1 MIKSIGL
8 LRRKPGTT
16 REQFID
22 HWVNIHAPM
31 SDEIPALRRYVLNFI
46 VAEPVRSDMPSLGLE
61 GGVDG
66 IAELWFDDQEAY
78 TRFRASDVAKKWLA
92 DGATFIGSSQG
103 FLVEEKVII
112 D

>member
-8 LRRKPGTT
+8 LRRTPGTT
-16 REQFID
+16 REQFLD

-31 SDEIPALRRYVLNFI
+31 SAGIPDLRRYVLNVI
-46 VAEPVRSDMPSLGLE
+46 VAEPVRADLPSMGLE

-66 IAELWFDDQEAY
+66 IAELWFDDQAAY
-78 TRFRASDVAKKWLA
+78 ARFRASDAAKTWLA
-92 DGATFIGSSQG
+92 DGATFIGSVQS
-103 FLVEEKVII
+103 FLAEEKVII